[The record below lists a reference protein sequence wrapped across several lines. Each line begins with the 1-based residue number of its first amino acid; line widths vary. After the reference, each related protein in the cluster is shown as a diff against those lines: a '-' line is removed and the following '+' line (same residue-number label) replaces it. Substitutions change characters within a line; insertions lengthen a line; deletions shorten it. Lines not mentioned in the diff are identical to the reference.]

1 MLQSTDFMQGI
12 TPSSETR
19 LMLTECRNKLQ
30 AFYLFQYA
38 DSVLGLTQDSNLTL
52 PQMSSRAATLGSF
65 SSVWAT
71 EGLGCFYTRQH
82 SGGDQLPRRL
92 LCGNDVASL
101 QSQSLVPLHT
111 GMGLALGELVLNRFP
126 DSRTLADRFTDLCHI
141 NSRPEYLGCAL
152 EALGL
157 VVRNLR

>member
-1 MLQSTDFMQGI
+1 MPGSFADQVRGILALDPSAPRFMIKLFLEVMLQSTDFMQGI
-12 TPSSETR
+12 TPPSETR

-92 LCGNDVASL
+92 LCGNDVAS
-101 QSQSLVPLHT
+101 
-111 GMGLALGELVLNRFP
+111 
-126 DSRTLADRFTDLCHI
+126 
-141 NSRPEYLGCAL
+141 
-152 EALGL
+152 
-157 VVRNLR
+157 